1 MEHKRVTDEILELAA
16 LYALGA
22 LEPQKAKEFEDHVK
36 EGCAICE
43 SELRVFRETASML
56 PAALPGSRPH
66 PKVRERVLAAATSAA
81 PETGPQIW
89 KSWKAPSP
97 TGLHIVRR
105 HEGAWMPT
113 GLPGVFAKQLYV
125 DPARDTVT
133 MLVRME
139 PGSSYPPHRHGGPEE
154 CLVVEGDLR
163 VGDVVL
169 QAGDY
174 QCAAGDSIHDVST
187 TVNGCILL
195 IVSSQYDEL
204 LPRSVQ

>member
-1 MEHKRVTDEILELAA
+1 
-16 LYALGA
+16 
-22 LEPQKAKEFEDHVK
+22 
-36 EGCAICE
+36 
-43 SELRVFRETASML
+43 VFT
-56 PAALPGSRPH
+56 
-66 PKVRERVLAAATSAA
+66 
-81 PETGPQIW
+81 
-89 KSWKAPSP
+89 
-97 TGLHIVRR
+97 
-105 HEGAWMPT
+105 
-113 GLPGVFAKQLYV
+113 KQLYV

-174 QCAAGDSIHDVST
+174 QCAAGDSTHDVST

-204 LPRSVQ
+204 LPTPVQ